1 MVKGINKFTLTRT
14 PKLLFGDG
22 TCSKLGKEVSGFGEN
37 ILLVTGDRSYSDGS
51 IHTSVEKA
59 LKQYTISW
67 NRYIVHGEPSPSVI
81 DDGVEEFRKKNIQ
94 AVIAVGGG
102 SVLDAG
108 KAIAA
113 MIKEEGSVKD
123 FLEGVGTRIPSGNRL
138 PLITLPTTA
147 GTGSETTKN
156 AVVSELG
163 PDGYKKSL
171 RHDNYIPDLAL
182 IDPELTMD
190 CPPEITAASGMDA
203 FTQLLESYVSVQS
216 NPLTDALAFS
226 GLESVIQ
233 ALPEVYRNSK
243 NGRARGQMAYAAML
257 SGITLA
263 NAGLGVIH
271 GFAQPLGSLF
281 PIPHGVVCGT
291 LMGVVNRI
299 TIERIKQSKPASDTL
314 KKYVRI
320 SRLLTSDPAI
330 NDEDALDLLLN
341 FIDRLTLELRIPR
354 LSEYGVTNK
363 DFDSII
369 AQTTLKNHP
378 VELTAEDFEHILR
391 QRL

>member
-1 MVKGINKFTLTRT
+1 
-14 PKLLFGDG
+14 
-22 TCSKLGKEVSGFGEN
+22 
-37 ILLVTGDRSYSDGS
+37 
-51 IHTSVEKA
+51 
-59 LKQYTISW
+59 
-67 NRYIVHGEPSPSVI
+67 
-81 DDGVEEFRKKNIQ
+81 
-94 AVIAVGGG
+94 
-102 SVLDAG
+102 
-108 KAIAA
+108 
-113 MIKEEGSVKD
+113 
-123 FLEGVGTRIPSGNRL
+123 
-138 PLITLPTTA
+138 
-147 GTGSETTKN
+147 
-156 AVVSELG
+156 
-163 PDGYKKSL
+163 
-171 RHDNYIPDLAL
+171 
-182 IDPELTMD
+182 
-190 CPPEITAASGMDA
+190 
-203 FTQLLESYVSVQS
+203 
-216 NPLTDALAFS
+216 
-226 GLESVIQ
+226 
-233 ALPEVYRNSK
+233 LPEVYRNSK

>member
-203 FTQLLESYVSVQS
+203 FTQLL
-216 NPLTDALAFS
+216 
-226 GLESVIQ
+226 
-233 ALPEVYRNSK
+233 
-243 NGRARGQMAYAAML
+243 
-257 SGITLA
+257 
-263 NAGLGVIH
+263 
-271 GFAQPLGSLF
+271 
-281 PIPHGVVCGT
+281 
-291 LMGVVNRI
+291 
-299 TIERIKQSKPASDTL
+299 
-314 KKYVRI
+314 
-320 SRLLTSDPAI
+320 
-330 NDEDALDLLLN
+330 
-341 FIDRLTLELRIPR
+341 
-354 LSEYGVTNK
+354 
-363 DFDSII
+363 
-369 AQTTLKNHP
+369 
-378 VELTAEDFEHILR
+378 
-391 QRL
+391 